1 MKGIFQTFYK
11 KPKAHRKVA
20 ELVDGVLIALY
31 DPDSFEA
38 DMGAALQKIYKKYG
52 ETRKVLVLDVG
63 ANDGEKW
70 TEDILPGVLATTP
83 VHLGPYYLVPSL
95 SSIFEVCADAHDWL
109 SNGFKSGLQHIVLIV
124 ARNQLCEEYRP
135 LTIIALIACAYMAYV
150 SLTENGIA
158 ALEHF
163 KEIVKET
170 GMCSD
175 RQVQQDI
182 LNPNLYQ
189 YLRYFTMLRIN
200 RRFPNNRPL
209 QIAKILVQG
218 WVRIDDQPWNPIIR
232 IYQAGR
238 NNVAHC
244 TTIMQSTD
252 AGSEAAIGT
261 GFTNFVLNDEIIAGD
276 VIIVFEHWVPLSDV
290 TKPLFIIARHT
301 GFLEPPYHRVPQK
314 DLKVAPGIAS
324 KLELDKDLGVDM
336 FFESVDPPQG
346 VRKDD
351 FSEGAM
357 IKYAEKYGDAKA
369 GLIGHVADLYEIV
382 EEIATNA
389 PSAPPPTMQA
399 IVEPTYAQGNRNVDF
414 MDEIRQK
421 NAEREKRIQ
430 EQAAFEGNE
439 SQRKAKLLEQVFGC
453 EVGVEE
459 VDEFVEVFM
468 RYNEATSEQHGDK
481 VDRQRTA
488 EELLSKTFTG
498 RSHSAHRAMEASSE
512 EDGFSDIAKFIHEEE
527 LDEEELGDISL
538 LKDKLA
544 QKRSS
549 DSEDSDRTEDS
560 EEDRENRDADVLR
573 EAVQV
578 LLKGVKKTGRADR
591 FRADDVLKNADS
603 LNNGDVNENEIISQI
618 TGALAA
624 LVNESRAPE
633 NEGSGRKFFSAQ
645 ELVDKVKVM
654 RHETDPSTSGE
665 ASASGVPHPPPIPGA
680 SVVHEHG
687 KAPTGPPLPPGIG
700 GAAPSGGA
708 PPPPPPPP
716 PPRRPLTRP
725 SGAAAPPPPPP
736 PPSRSRPPSSSSGG
750 AGPPPPPPLRSR
762 PPSSPSGGAGP
773 PPPPPPPPPRS
784 RVQRPSP
791 GDAPPPPPPPP
802 PPPGSKSA
810 IPPPPPIGGSKK
822 QGIPPLPPLLAGLKK
837 SSGPPPPPPP
847 VSGLKKGSAA
857 PLPPPMP
864 GLRKP
869 RGPPKAPPKGGLKT
883 PADSTAPK
891 APVPGSSTPK
901 SQVQKRNDTKR
912 LNWATISNVKVS
924 KTLYAKEEF
933 QNIVALD
940 EDTEKDLLEI
950 FSNRPQPRLQNANEE
965 QKTEKQGGSHAAGIL
980 EQRKMQNTLIML
992 RKFKVSPKQIT
1003 EAVRS
1008 LDPLSTQ
1015 LSLDNVSAL
1024 ISNAFKPEELE
1035 MAKNFAAPEEEVA
1048 KLNPAESLA
1057 YHVARVPRWT
1067 AKVKAMM
1074 TMRTAEEVEDEIR
1087 VSLTDVISA
1096 SKEVLNSD
1104 RLQKILAMVLAI
1116 GNFLNAGTAKGS
1128 ARGFKLEAL
1137 TKLSEIKSREKGTS
1151 LLHYIADLAERKSPD
1166 TLLFAEDMPHVVKA
1180 RRVVKEDIKRELTTF
1195 QRAVAML
1202 GKELTEIVK
1211 EEQAKGGDSQSTGSG
1226 DPSKEN
1232 GDSKKQPTNDVAD
1245 GNDTAGEGND
1255 ESTQDSRNPLEVAKE
1270 TYTKAEAAI
1279 EDLLKLQEEMLRT
1292 FMELAVLLG
1301 EDSKSVKVEDLFMTL
1316 WTFMEAFGQA
1326 VKDNKKRAEENAR
1339 KEKRAKREAED
1350 RKLRE
1355 EHEKIKQ
1362 SAASKVAS
1370 EDGNVSIP
1378 TGVRSD

>member
-1 MKGIFQTFYK
+1 M
-11 KPKAHRKVA
+11 
-20 ELVDGVLIALY
+20 
-31 DPDSFEA
+31 
-38 DMGAALQKIYKKYG
+38 
-52 ETRKVLVLDVG
+52 
-63 ANDGEKW
+63 
-70 TEDILPGVLATTP
+70 
-83 VHLGPYYLVPSL
+83 
-95 SSIFEVCADAHDWL
+95 
-109 SNGFKSGLQHIVLIV
+109 
-124 ARNQLCEEYRP
+124 
-135 LTIIALIACAYMAYV
+135 
-150 SLTENGIA
+150 
-158 ALEHF
+158 
-163 KEIVKET
+163 
-170 GMCSD
+170 
-175 RQVQQDI
+175 
-182 LNPNLYQ
+182 
-189 YLRYFTMLRIN
+189 
-200 RRFPNNRPL
+200 
-209 QIAKILVQG
+209 
-218 WVRIDDQPWNPIIR
+218 
-232 IYQAGR
+232 
-238 NNVAHC
+238 
-244 TTIMQSTD
+244 
-252 AGSEAAIGT
+252 
-261 GFTNFVLNDEIIAGD
+261 
-276 VIIVFEHWVPLSDV
+276 
-290 TKPLFIIARHT
+290 
-301 GFLEPPYHRVPQK
+301 
-314 DLKVAPGIAS
+314 
-324 KLELDKDLGVDM
+324 
-336 FFESVDPPQG
+336 
-346 VRKDD
+346 
-351 FSEGAM
+351 
-357 IKYAEKYGDAKA
+357 
-369 GLIGHVADLYEIV
+369 
-382 EEIATNA
+382 
-389 PSAPPPTMQA
+389 
-399 IVEPTYAQGNRNVDF
+399 
-414 MDEIRQK
+414 
-421 NAEREKRIQ
+421 
-430 EQAAFEGNE
+430 
-439 SQRKAKLLEQVFGC
+439 
-453 EVGVEE
+453 
-459 VDEFVEVFM
+459 
-468 RYNEATSEQHGDK
+468 
-481 VDRQRTA
+481 
-488 EELLSKTFTG
+488 
-498 RSHSAHRAMEASSE
+498 
-512 EDGFSDIAKFIHEEE
+512 
-527 LDEEELGDISL
+527 
-538 LKDKLA
+538 
-544 QKRSS
+544 
-549 DSEDSDRTEDS
+549 
-560 EEDRENRDADVLR
+560 
-573 EAVQV
+573 
-578 LLKGVKKTGRADR
+578 
-591 FRADDVLKNADS
+591 
-603 LNNGDVNENEIISQI
+603 
-618 TGALAA
+618 
-624 LVNESRAPE
+624 
-633 NEGSGRKFFSAQ
+633 
-645 ELVDKVKVM
+645 
-654 RHETDPSTSGE
+654 
-665 ASASGVPHPPPIPGA
+665 
-680 SVVHEHG
+680 
-687 KAPTGPPLPPGIG
+687 
-700 GAAPSGGA
+700 
-708 PPPPPPPP
+708 
-716 PPRRPLTRP
+716 
-725 SGAAAPPPPPP
+725 
-736 PPSRSRPPSSSSGG
+736 
-750 AGPPPPPPLRSR
+750 
-762 PPSSPSGGAGP
+762 
-773 PPPPPPPPPRS
+773 
-784 RVQRPSP
+784 
-791 GDAPPPPPPPP
+791 
-802 PPPGSKSA
+802 
-810 IPPPPPIGGSKK
+810 
-822 QGIPPLPPLLAGLKK
+822 
-837 SSGPPPPPPP
+837 
-847 VSGLKKGSAA
+847 
-857 PLPPPMP
+857 
-864 GLRKP
+864 
-869 RGPPKAPPKGGLKT
+869 
-883 PADSTAPK
+883 
-891 APVPGSSTPK
+891 PGSSTPK

-1211 EEQAKGGDSQSTGSG
+1211 EEQAKGGGQNVSLPSTPPPPKSSRRLSNLSDSQSTGSG